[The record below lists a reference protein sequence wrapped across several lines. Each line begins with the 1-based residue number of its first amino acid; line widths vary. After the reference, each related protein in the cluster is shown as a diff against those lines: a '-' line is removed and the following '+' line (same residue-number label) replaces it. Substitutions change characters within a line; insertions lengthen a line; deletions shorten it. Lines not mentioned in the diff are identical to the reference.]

1 MPFDF
6 DVIIAGGGHVGA
18 SLALAL
24 KRGDPHLRVAMIDP
38 APVHA
43 GVDLRASAIAAA
55 ARRFYESLEVWA
67 PMAVEAQPI
76 VDMVVTDSRL
86 DDAVR
91 PVFLTFDAALD
102 TGEPFA
108 HMVPNGVM
116 VRALVD
122 ACRAAGVDLLMPERV
137 VDFTT
142 GETSVTVG
150 LGSGRSVTA
159 GLLVAADGVRSRLRD
174 LAGIGVVKWDY
185 GQSGIVTTVAH
196 ERPHEGRAV
205 EHFLPSG
212 PFAILPLIDDA
223 DGRHRSSLVWTEKS
237 ATADR
242 LVAGDDFTFALELE
256 RRFGRQ
262 LGRIEVL
269 APPKAFPLGLT
280 LARDWVRPRFALV
293 GDAAHGIHP
302 IAGQGLNIGLRDVA
316 TLAETIVDARRLGL
330 DPGGLDV
337 LSGYERRRR
346 FDAFEMGVVTDVLNR
361 LFSNDL
367 PPIRALRDVG
377 LGLVDRLGALKRRF
391 IREAA
396 GIDGAIPRA
405 MRGERP

>member
-38 APVHA
+38 APVPA
-43 GVDLRASAIAAA
+43 AVDLRASAIAAA

-67 PMAVEAQPI
+67 PMAAEAQPI

-108 HMVPNGVM
+108 HMVPNEVM

-137 VDFTT
+137 VDFTA

-330 DPGGLDV
+330 DPGGIDV
-337 LSGYERRRR
+337 LEGYERRRR

-391 IREAA
+391 IHEAA

>member
-24 KRGDPHLRVAMIDP
+24 KRGDPRMRVAMIDP

-55 ARRFYESLEVWA
+55 ARRFYESLDVWA
-67 PMAVEAQPI
+67 PMAAAAQPI

-116 VRALVD
+116 VRALID

-212 PFAILPLIDDA
+212 PFAILPLADDA

-237 ATADR
+237 PTADR
-242 LVAGDDFTFALELE
+242 LVAGDDFTFSLELE

-330 DPGGLDV
+330 DPGGIDV
-337 LSGYERRRR
+337 LEGYERRRR

-377 LGLVDRLGALKRRF
+377 LGLVDRLGALKSRF

-396 GIDGAIPRA
+396 GIDGAIPRV